1 MLSLLYDLSTDG
13 YGRLIRD
20 PVPLSMDDLR
30 CSSGIVLET
39 AILGGGVGCCCG
51 CGCGCGCEC
60 ECDLVECD
68 ADEVRLM
75 RSLEGRSRVLLWRSL
90 RSLLWVRSVSRS
102 LSLSLSLSRSLPSF
116 LLRGLVRS
124 RSRSRS
130 GSRSFL
136 RRRCESDEVSI
147 FYHAVPVELLRV
159 ARCTLHAGGDGA
171 SAAVSPVLRVYGAF
185 DWPADVVCVAR
196 LRLAGKELSI
206 HLGLGQEVW

>member
-13 YGRLIRD
+13 YGRLMRD

-30 CSSGIVLET
+30 CSSGIVLEA
-39 AILGGGVGCCCG
+39 AILGGCGGGCDLVD
-51 CGCGCGCEC
+51 
-60 ECDLVECD
+60 DLVECV

-90 RSLLWVRSVSRS
+90 RSLLWVLVRSVSLSRS
-102 LSLSLSLSRSLPSF
+102 LSLSRSRSLSLPSF
-116 LLRGLVRS
+116 LLRGLV

-136 RRRCESDEVSI
+136 RRRCESDEPSI

-159 ARCTLHAGGDGA
+159 ARCTPG
-171 SAAVSPVLRVYGAF
+171 VTVPVLQSLPCCASMG
-185 DWPADVVCVAR
+185 PSIG
-196 LRLAGKELSI
+196 LRMSSVLRGCA
-206 HLGLGQEVW
+206 

>member
-1 MLSLLYDLSTDG
+1 
-13 YGRLIRD
+13 
-20 PVPLSMDDLR
+20 VPLSMDDLR

-39 AILGGGVGCCCG
+39 AILGGGGGGCCCCCG

-60 ECDLVECD
+60 DLVEDLVECD

-75 RSLEGRSRVLLWRSL
+75 RSLEDRSLVLLWRSLRSL
-90 RSLLWVRSVSRS
+90 RSLLWVRSVS
-102 LSLSLSLSRSLPSF
+102 LSLSLSRSRSLSLPSF

-136 RRRCESDEVSI
+136 RRRCESDEPSI

-159 ARCTLHAGGDGA
+159 ARCTQHAGGDGASGA